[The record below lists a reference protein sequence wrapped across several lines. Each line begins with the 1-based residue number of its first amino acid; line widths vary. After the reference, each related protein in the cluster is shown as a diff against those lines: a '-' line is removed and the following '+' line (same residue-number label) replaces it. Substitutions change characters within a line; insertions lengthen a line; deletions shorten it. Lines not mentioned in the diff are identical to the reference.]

1 MCGFIGLI
9 GEKDVS
15 RRLYTGLLTIQHRG
29 QDSAGMITYSGR
41 FNMKKGNGL
50 VRDVFN
56 EKNLS
61 YLKGNIGI
69 AHVRYP
75 TVGGGGAE
83 DAQPFYVSIP
93 YGIILAHNGNIVNYF
108 SLKEEMEKKYYRD
121 LNSTSDAEL
130 LLHVLAEELSR
141 RIPFSIH
148 NLFRAVEGV
157 FKRALG
163 SYSAVAY
170 IRDRGFLAFRDPN
183 GFKPIVFGQKGK
195 EFIFASESV
204 VLDTL
209 GFKLLRDLYPGEAI
223 FIDKNGRVYKKRVV
237 ERPQTSCIFEYVY
250 FARPDSII
258 DGISVYEARLRLG
271 RMLAEKIRKANLKID
286 VIIPVP
292 DTSRAAAVAI
302 SEELGIPYRE
312 GFIKNRYI
320 GRTFIMPSQELRQ
333 RSIRLK
339 LNPIKE
345 EFLGKNVLIIDDS
358 IVRGNTSKEIISLV
372 REMGA
377 AKVYLGIYSP
387 PLKYPCFYGI
397 DMQTRGEFIAAERS
411 VDEIKKY
418 IGADELIY
426 QDMHGLIK
434 GVFGSANAH
443 CCCACFSGEYPVP
456 VPEYD
461 MKRIQE
467 DRTKKESEKV
477 E

>member
-29 QDSAGMITYSGR
+29 QDSAGMITYSYR

-50 VRDVFN
+50 VRNVFN

-108 SLKEEMEKKYYRD
+108 SLKEEMERKYYRD

-141 RIPFSIH
+141 RIPFSIR

-223 FIDKNGRVYKKRVV
+223 FIDKNGRIYKKRIV

-358 IVRGNTSKEIISLV
+358 IVRGNTSKEIVSLV

-387 PLKYPCFYGI
+387 PLKHPCFYGI

-411 VDEIKKY
+411 IDEIKKY

-426 QDMHGLIK
+426 QDMDGLIR
-434 GVFGSANAH
+434 GVFGSASAH